1 MAATSCAQAPQGSQ
15 DYLGRKP
22 TVIPVSGSGTVPRS
36 PGRGLRHSEVEEVDC
51 SVEDRDVEPGSAV
64 TLPDVPATCHGV
76 LPVPVGF
83 SHRCPGSSV
92 PQPGWWSQGPKP
104 TSRKHSCLPAALTR
118 VSGLRTTCTGQSPQ
132 GLGLGHWCLTRG
144 DIWQWLEYF

>member
-22 TVIPVSGSGTVPRS
+22 TDIPVSGSGTVPRS

-64 TLPDVPATCHGV
+64 TLPDVPATRHRV
-76 LPVPVGF
+76 LLVPSASLTDALGAL
-83 SHRCPGSSV
+83 CL
-92 PQPGWWSQGPKP
+92 SQAG
-104 TSRKHSCLPAALTR
+104 
-118 VSGLRTTCTGQSPQ
+118 GLRAPNPPPENTPASQLP
-132 GLGLGHWCLTRG
+132 
-144 DIWQWLEYF
+144 